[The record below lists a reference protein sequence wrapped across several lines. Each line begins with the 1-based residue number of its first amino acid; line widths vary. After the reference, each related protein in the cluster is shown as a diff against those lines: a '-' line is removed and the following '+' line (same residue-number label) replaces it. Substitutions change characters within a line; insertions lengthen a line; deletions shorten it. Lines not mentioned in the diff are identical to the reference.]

1 MIEEGW
7 RPHPERRK
15 NESWLDLSS
24 TGLQKLSGSDGGV
37 VSVHLMSPSPIL
49 SFVSEVKTA
58 SGWRWKEFSHLLHRE
73 PWASLIEDRAP
84 RVGVGGQQQPRA
96 GNSSARCWSP
106 RPGSR
111 SVSGWRAEI
120 LLAGLGPSHLLRCG
134 PVPFQRCG
142 NSDAKSEGSHGGLS
156 QAWEPRFPSR
166 THSRAL
172 LHACT
177 HAEHENPVPTTAPGL
192 LIVHMGVCMCTYARV
207 HAGCWGGRPSSHP
220 GPALSK
226 VLLFPSSTVLGVSE
240 PLFLT
245 FSPPDK

>member
-37 VSVHLMSPSPIL
+37 ASVHLMSEI
-49 SFVSEVKTA
+49 KTA

-73 PWASLIEDRAP
+73 PWASLIEDGAP
-84 RVGVGGQQQPRA
+84 RVVVGGQRPRA

-111 SVSGWRAEI
+111 GVGGWRAEI
-120 LLAGLGPSHLLRCG
+120 LLAGLGPSLLLRCG

-156 QAWEPRFPSR
+156 QAWEPRFPSC

-172 LHACT
+172 LHARA
-177 HAEHENPVPTTAPGL
+177 HAEHENPRSHNCPWSSYRPHG
-192 LIVHMGVCMCTYARV
+192 GVRV
-207 HAGCWGGRPSSHP
+207 HVCTCACRELGGPPLLSSRPHS
-220 GPALSK
+220 
-226 VLLFPSSTVLGVSE
+226 F
-240 PLFLT
+240 
-245 FSPPDK
+245 